1 MKYLFEVSWEVCNKV
16 GGIHTVIASK
26 AATAIAHFGD
36 GYWLLG
42 PLTESNSE
50 FVETDEP
57 AFAAVRA
64 ALEAKGIRFKMG
76 RFDIPAR
83 PKVILVDFKNR
94 FDVDKLMF
102 DYWQRFGVDSIAGHW
117 DYVEPVLF
125 STACGEAIEAICD
138 AVVTD
143 ADNAVAQF
151 HEWMCGGGLL
161 HLKQGAPAIGTV
173 FTTHATILGRS
184 LAGAGRDIYAPDAAI
199 RPVEDAS
206 ALGVSAKHSM
216 EVACAREADC
226 FTTVSGV
233 TADEAEIILG
243 KRPDRVVFNGF
254 DVAGFGAPEEV
265 RERGRATRRRLV
277 AIAERLVLRD
287 LEPGTRLFLS
297 SGRYEY
303 RNKGYDVF
311 VRALAALDQRLRDE
325 KAAPVVLAWI
335 TAASDNAGVSDEMR
349 RRVQEGSRAFGA
361 PEICTHRLWDE
372 GNDPIV
378 RACRELGLV
387 NGPDN
392 KVLVLLTSAYLNGR
406 DGLLDLPYYDVLAAS
421 DLGVFP
427 SWYEPWGYTPLEAIA
442 LGVPTVTT
450 DLAGFGRWARSV
462 PSDRGR
468 GVTIVDRGGRS
479 EEAVVRDLAD
489 ILDAFAHVGE
499 TELDEV
505 RAKARAVA
513 EEASWGRFFGGYV
526 EAYNLA
532 ASRAARRVDSLDTSL
547 FSEELFSTFRPSEY
561 RGPHYRSFTVVPTLP
576 EAIAGLREIAHNL
589 WWSWHPEGQELF
601 EDIDPDLWETCRHN
615 PVRVLA
621 RVLPARLEEKAKD
634 PQFLR
639 RYERVS
645 RAFSGYLAEEP
656 SQSSPC
662 GDLGARSPVAY
673 LSMEFCLHEC
683 LPIYSGGLGVLSGD
697 HLKAASDVNFPLVAV
712 GLFYRQGYFKQ
723 QVDLLGE
730 QLEQYP
736 FLETSELPIRVAVD
750 EAGRELRVHV
760 DLAGRIVAARAWEIR
775 VGRVKLYALD
785 TDVEENRPRDRE
797 ITWRLYG
804 GDRQTRIEQ
813 EILLG
818 VGGVQLLEEVL
829 GLAPSVYHLNEGH
842 SGFALFERIRRLMGR
857 GLAFQEAREAVKAAS
872 VFTTHTPVP
881 AGNETFDLDLV
892 RRYFEPLTQELGIK
906 WSQLEEMGIA
916 EAGDGP
922 RKFSMTVLGLKLSS
936 KANAVS
942 KLHGE
947 VCRQMWNSVWKDVAV
962 EEVPIGAI
970 TNGIHL
976 TSWIGRDMHRLFG
989 QYLDLRWDENHDD
1002 PIVWERVDEIPD
1014 DRLWYEHMAQK
1025 RRLIESVKERCV
1037 RDFSRRGED
1046 PQLLRDTLE
1055 RLDPEA
1061 LTIGFARRFATYKR
1075 ATLLFRDLERLA
1087 RILGDPRRPVQ
1098 LLIAGK
1104 AHPADRGGK
1113 DLIRQIVEL
1122 SRSEELRG
1130 RIVFIENYNM
1140 ELGRLMTQGVD
1151 VWLNTPIRPHEASG
1165 TSGMKVLANGGL
1177 NCSIL
1182 DGWWDEAYAE
1192 GLGWAIDPGVQYK
1205 SSEHQDE
1212 IDSIALLDLVER
1224 EIAPLYYERSDA
1236 GVPQLWVD
1244 MVKAALRKL
1253 CPEFTTMRMVKEYCQ
1268 RMYRPAAAR
1277 NASLSAD
1284 DFAGIR
1290 TLTAW
1295 KRRINGRFSTVR
1307 IEHAALRGVEGEML
1321 PSSAGLEI
1329 ELEVNRGRLDPHE
1342 LKAQLVIGPG
1352 DDEQF
1357 SGATEVLPFDVEIPP
1372 AGGDVLRFRL
1382 SHRVERPGSFRYA
1395 VRLVPVHPLLA
1406 NDQETGLVLWW

>member
-1 MKYLFEVSWEVCNKV
+1 V
-16 GGIHTVIASK
+16 GGIHTVITSK
-26 AATAIAHFGD
+26 AAAAVAHYGD
-36 GYWLLG
+36 NYTLFG
-42 PLTESNSE
+42 PLIESNSE
-50 FVETDEP
+50 FLETDEP
-57 AFAAVRA
+57 AFGPIRQ
-64 ALEAKGIRFKMG
+64 ALEAKGFKFRIG

-83 PKVILVDFKNR
+83 PKVILLDFKNR

-102 DYWQRFGVDSIAGHW
+102 GYWQRFGVDSIAGHW
-117 DYVEPVLF
+117 DYFEPVLF
-125 STACGEAIEAICD
+125 STACGEAIDAICD
-138 AVVTD
+138 AVVND
-143 ADNAVAQF
+143 SDQAVAHF

-161 HLKQGAPAIGTV
+161 HLKQEAPEIGTV

-184 LAGAGRDIYAPDAAI
+184 LASTGRDIYASDAGIHPA
-199 RPVEDAS
+199 EDAT

-233 TADEAEIILG
+233 TADETEIILG
-243 KRPDRVVFNGF
+243 KRPDCVVFNGF
-254 DVAGFGAPEEV
+254 DIAGLGAPQEV
-265 RERGRATRRRLV
+265 RERGRTTRRRLME
-277 AIAERLVLRD
+277 IAERLVQRD
-287 LEPGTRLFLS
+287 LGPQTRLFLS

-311 VRALAALDQRLRDE
+311 LRALGALDARLRAE
-325 KAAPVVLAWI
+325 KDAPIVVAWFF
-335 TAASDNAGVSDEMR
+335 TASDNAGVSDEMR
-349 RRVQEGSRAFGA
+349 RRVQEGTRAFGA

-387 NGPDN
+387 NGPEN

-406 DGLLDLPYYDVLAAS
+406 DGLIDLPYYDVLAAS

-427 SWYEPWGYTPLEAIA
+427 SYYEPWGYTPLESIA

-462 PSDRGR
+462 PADRGR
-468 GVTIVDRGGRS
+468 SVTIVDRAGRT
-479 EEAVVRDLAD
+479 EEAVTRDLAD
-489 ILDAFAHVGE
+489 VLDAFAHIGDTDLE
-499 TELDEV
+499 EV
-505 RAKARAVA
+505 RGKARAIA
-513 EEASWGRFFGGYV
+513 QEADWRSFFGGYL
-526 EAYNLA
+526 EAYGIA
-532 ASRAARRVDSLDTSL
+532 ANKAARRIDSLDTSL

-576 EAIAGLREIAHNL
+576 ESLSGLRDIAQNL

-601 EDIDPDLWETCRHN
+601 EDIDNELWETCRHN

-621 RVLPARLEEKAKD
+621 KVLPARLEEKARD

-639 RYERVS
+639 RYERVTKM
-645 RAFSGYLAEEP
+645 FSGYMDDDR
-656 SQSSPC
+656 SQVERC
-662 GDLGARSPVAY
+662 DDLGPASPVAY

-697 HLKAASDVNFPLVAV
+697 HLKAASDLNFPLVAV

-723 QVDLLGE
+723 QVDLQGE

-736 FLETSELPIRVAVD
+736 FLETSELPIRVATD
-750 EAGRELRVHV
+750 AAGQELRVHV
-760 DLAGRIVAARAWEIR
+760 DLAGRIVAARVWEIR
-775 VGRVKLYALD
+775 VGRVKLYVLD
-785 TDVEENRPRDRE
+785 SDIDENRPRDRE

-813 EILLG
+813 EVLLG
-818 VGGVQLLEEVL
+818 VGGVQLLEEVM
-829 GLAPSVYHLNEGH
+829 GLTPSVYHLNEGH

-857 GLAFQEAREAVKAAS
+857 GLSFQEAREAVKAAS

-881 AGNETFDLDLV
+881 AGNEMFDLELV
-892 RRYFEPLTQELGIK
+892 RRYFEPLTKELGIA

-916 EAGDGP
+916 EASDAP
-922 RKFSMTVLGLKLSS
+922 QKFSMTVLGLKLSN

-942 KLHGE
+942 KLHGA

-962 EEVPIGAI
+962 EEVPIDSI

-976 TSWIGRDMHRLFG
+976 TSWIGKEMRRLFG
-989 QYLDLRWDENHDD
+989 QYLDIRWDENHDD
-1002 PIVWERVDEIPD
+1002 PIVWERVEDIPD

-1075 ATLLFRDLERLA
+1075 AALLFRDLERLA
-1087 RILGDPRRPVQ
+1087 RILGDPRRPIQ
-1098 LLIAGK
+1098 ILIAGK
-1104 AHPADRGGK
+1104 AHPADHAGK
-1113 DLIRQIVEL
+1113 DLIRQLVEL
-1122 SRSEELRG
+1122 SRKEELRG
-1130 RIVFIENYNM
+1130 KVVFIENYNM

-1177 NCSIL
+1177 NCSVP

-1192 GLGWAIDPGVQYK
+1192 GLGWTIDPGVHYQNR
-1205 SSEHQDE
+1205 EHQDE
-1212 IDSIALLDLVER
+1212 IDSIALLDLIER
-1224 EIAPLYYERSDA
+1224 EIAPLYYETNDA
-1236 GVPQLWVD
+1236 GIPQLWVD
-1244 MVKAALRKL
+1244 MVKSALKKL
-1253 CPEFTTMRMVKEYCQ
+1253 CPEFTTMRMVKEYYA
-1268 RMYRPAAAR
+1268 RMYRTSAKR
-1277 NASLSAD
+1277 NASLSAG
-1284 DFAGIR
+1284 DFGGIR
-1290 TLTAW
+1290 ALTAW

-1307 IEHAALRGVEGEML
+1307 IERAALRGVEGEML

-1329 ELEVNRGRLDPHE
+1329 ELDVNRGRLDPQE

-1352 DDEQF
+1352 DGERFTDV
-1357 SGATEVLPFDVEIPP
+1357 AEVVPFTSVVP
-1372 AGGDVLRFRL
+1372 ANGGDVLRFQL
-1382 SHRVERPGSFRYA
+1382 SYRVERSGSYRYA